1 MLQGIVGNSTLKFSN
16 RQVIFLGLAVCL
28 FLDILLSSFL
38 IAILDGFWSFTNNDN
53 RDNRAR
59 RSRRDHEAAFHQVDN
74 SNRQHTP
81 PSSPAYTRIRRPV
94 QANAI
99 AGPSM
104 QPGNE
109 ENRSLQGDPGA
120 SGPTPSQMEVELLIR
135 IANGTGLSHYDTLGF
150 LEMCTQCGYYFLRSF
165 LGPHV
170 ASCTRS

>member
-1 MLQGIVGNSTLKFSN
+1 MVFGV
-16 RQVIFLGLAVCL
+16 
-28 FLDILLSSFL
+28 LL
-38 IAILDGFWSFTNNDN
+38 INDN

-104 QPGNE
+104 QPRNE

-120 SGPTPSQMEVELLIR
+120 SVPTPSQMEVELLIG
-135 IANGTGLSHYDTLGF
+135 IANGTGLSHYDTLGGVSLKCVLSVVIIFFAVF
-150 LEMCTQCGYYFLRSF
+150 LVLM
-165 LGPHV
+165 
-170 ASCTRS
+170 